1 MADVDKILNTPPGQ
15 ALDNEGQDEGNTLAD
30 LDPIFASPIG
40 ASPDAGKPTK
50 TKQPY
55 DYTPEVLGGAAGALV
70 GLRAPKYENPKLVDA
85 RANLASAQA
94 VEGGIK
100 SDLVKATGS
109 RLDAMDAARLA
120 AQDAQAE
127 INAARQALS
136 QAEANAA
143 KYAVPDRAPLPIVDA
158 VEDVAKGTSAVKGSL
173 TQGALRHSE
182 KMGEITEANTVRK
195 GIAGSGKGL
204 PASER
209 VPLTGYSQSSRL
221 IVPNELASAPVTSA
235 AQTEAE
241 KAVQAAKEAH
251 ANAVKRAAA
260 LKVQQDALSKPSS
273 KENTKTEALSKA
285 KNTSL
290 GAKATVD
297 ELTKARSLLSK
308 IPGFNMIMGGL
319 SGAELVYAY
328 RQYQAGNNVDA
339 IIAGLSGVGGLV
351 SLVPNPA
358 AKLIGTAMTVP
369 GMAYQG
375 YQEAKERGF
384 EMPTVNPM
392 GN

>member
-15 ALDNEGQDEGNTLAD
+15 ALTNEDQDIGNPLAE
-30 LDPIFASPIG
+30 LDPIFAAPIG
-40 ASPDAGKPTK
+40 ASPDAGKPTT

-55 DYTPEVLGGAAGALV
+55 DYTPEVVGGAAGALV

-85 RANLASAQA
+85 RANLASAKA
-94 VEGGIK
+94 IEGGIN
-100 SDLVKATGS
+100 SDLIKSTGS

-120 AQDAQAE
+120 SQDAQA
-127 INAARQALS
+127 AVSSTRQALS

-143 KYAVPDRAPLPIVDA
+143 KYAVPDKAPLPIIDA
-158 VEDVAKGTSAVKGSL
+158 AEDVAKGTSTAKGAL

-195 GIAGSGKGL
+195 GIAGSSKGL
-204 PASER
+204 PTSER

-221 IVPNELASAPVTSA
+221 IVPTELANAPVASA

-251 ANAVKRAAA
+251 AEAVKRAAA
-260 LKVQQDALSKPSS
+260 VKVQQDALSKPT
-273 KENTKTEALSKA
+273 KAENTKTEALSKA

-328 RQYQAGNNVDA
+328 RQFEAGNTVDA
-339 IIAGLSGVGGLV
+339 VIAGLSGVGGLI
-351 SLVPNPA
+351 SLAPHPA
-358 AKLIGTAMTVP
+358 AKLVGTAMTVP

-384 EMPTVNPM
+384 EMPTVKPM